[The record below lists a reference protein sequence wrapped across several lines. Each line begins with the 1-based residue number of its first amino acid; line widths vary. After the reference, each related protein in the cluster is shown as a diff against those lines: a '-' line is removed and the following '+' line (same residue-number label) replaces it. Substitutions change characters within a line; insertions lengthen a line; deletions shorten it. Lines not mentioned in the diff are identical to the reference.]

1 MAEDMDKKDLMNGS
15 DPNSDTEQA
24 SNNNNNNSSSNNNN
38 RITSLIK
45 VKHYNTPL
53 NLLLTNRNLTRSR
66 H

>member
-1 MAEDMDKKDLMNGS
+1 MDKKDLMNGS

-24 SNNNNNNSSSNNNN
+24 SNNNNNSSSNNNN

-45 VKHYNTPL
+45 VISYNTSV
-53 NLLLTNRNLTRSR
+53 NSLLTKRNFTRSR